1 MKPFYMI
8 ALFFVVLTASLPAF
22 ATTDGIYVLN
32 KNLTASWDGTTA
44 NRLNSA
50 TSDYDYAY
58 GDESA
63 VTYTLPWSFTF
74 YGQPYSQIT
83 ADQMAMFGSE
93 LPDPPTPSTWSL
105 TAKVL

>member
-1 MKPFYMI
+1 MRRIPVKPFYMI

-105 TAKVL
+105 